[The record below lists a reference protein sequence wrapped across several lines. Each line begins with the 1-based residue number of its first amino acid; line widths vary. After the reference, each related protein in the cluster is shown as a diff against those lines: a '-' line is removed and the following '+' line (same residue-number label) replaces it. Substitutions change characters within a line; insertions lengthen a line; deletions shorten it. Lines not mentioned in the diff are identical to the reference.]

1 MKSKKQLVEEF
12 IRIYYGNKITNNL
25 LLNYYKLFLAKIE
38 VINEMKNDADVLK
51 IYNVTENMNDLKEI
65 IDEIKGYDTL
75 KEKIY
80 EIYKN

>member
-12 IRIYYGNKITNNL
+12 GNKITNNL

-51 IYNVTENMNDLKEI
+51 IYNVIKNMNDLKEI